1 MACRLLVWVGLD
13 QPQRNRKS
21 IRLKDYDYSHPG
33 SYFVTVLVRNRECL
47 LGEVIKGE
55 MKLSEMGKIV
65 ENVWNELPTRYP
77 CVGLD
82 EFVIMP
88 NHIYGIIVITNN
100 DVVTLPV
107 RAIHELPLHTGSLHT
122 GLTMPIHTGLTE
134 QQKRRQMLLS
144 PTLVGFGDAPCWVK
158 TPWLATESWVQ
169 GLPWGSYH

>member
-1 MACRLLVWVGLD
+1 MD

>member
-1 MACRLLVWVGLD
+1 MD

-88 NHIYGIIVITNN
+88 NHIHGIIVMGQS
-100 DVVTLPV
+100 
-107 RAIHELPLHTGSLHT
+107 HS
-122 GLTMPIHTGLTE
+122 
-134 QQKRRQMLLS
+134 
-144 PTLVGFGDAPCWVK
+144 
-158 TPWLATESWVQ
+158 
-169 GLPWGSYH
+169 

>member
-1 MACRLLVWVGLD
+1 VGMD

-88 NHIYGIIVITNN
+88 NHIHGIIVMGQS
-100 DVVTLPV
+100 
-107 RAIHELPLHTGSLHT
+107 HS
-122 GLTMPIHTGLTE
+122 
-134 QQKRRQMLLS
+134 
-144 PTLVGFGDAPCWVK
+144 
-158 TPWLATESWVQ
+158 
-169 GLPWGSYH
+169 